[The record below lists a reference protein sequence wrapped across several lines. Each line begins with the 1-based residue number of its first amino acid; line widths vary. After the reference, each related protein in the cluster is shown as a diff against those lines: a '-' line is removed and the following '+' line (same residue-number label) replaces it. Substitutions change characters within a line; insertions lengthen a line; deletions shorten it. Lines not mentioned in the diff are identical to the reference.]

1 MPGTE
6 TGIKLRGIVQLK
18 PWTQKRFNEV
28 SFLVRF
34 HMPGKPRNRRL
45 EARLTQRNS
54 LVRNNDYP
62 TTESLQRDRTAVR
75 LSVVSVGLSLVPNYF
90 AGGFQFRRSV
100 IEELTASSV
109 VTLIRS

>member
-75 LSVVSVGLSLVPNYF
+75 AFCRLSRFEPSAELL
-90 AGGFQFRRSV
+90 RRRLPV
-100 IEELTASSV
+100 REE
-109 VTLIRS
+109 RD